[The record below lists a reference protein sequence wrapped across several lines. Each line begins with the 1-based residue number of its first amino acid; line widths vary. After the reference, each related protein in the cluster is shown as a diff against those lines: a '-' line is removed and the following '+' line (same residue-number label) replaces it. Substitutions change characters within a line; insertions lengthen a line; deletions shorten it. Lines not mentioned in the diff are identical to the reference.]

1 MENGQKHGYRGENGD
16 ARGAHKYNKE
26 IGGESWG
33 VPYTSCG
40 SGEIEGRVREIEEL
54 VSCGDEM
61 GRRNGRES

>member
-16 ARGAHKYNKE
+16 ARGTHKYNKE

-40 SGEIEGRVREIEEL
+40 SGEIEV
-54 VSCGDEM
+54 
-61 GRRNGRES
+61 